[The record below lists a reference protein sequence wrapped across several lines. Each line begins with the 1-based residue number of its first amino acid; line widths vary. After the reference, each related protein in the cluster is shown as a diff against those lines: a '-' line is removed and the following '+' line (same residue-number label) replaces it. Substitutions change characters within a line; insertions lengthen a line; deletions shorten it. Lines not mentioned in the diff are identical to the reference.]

1 MKNEVIANLT
11 VEEKSCIC
19 SIISKS
25 KQSVDE
31 TYVNYDTK
39 IAKSTF
45 MWNEINTRV
54 KELEQYGW
62 ELYTTRQGPWPFIIM
77 YKNGY
82 LYTFIRNKKFK
93 DVLKKK
99 SEPHYSLTF
108 AHFLNKDIESTVK
121 TIYSE
126 QTELFSEQTEW
137 FFEQKITMNG
147 ETKNKFHEM
156 LDNLVRDDKSIRNH
170 AFIVFDTDDLVIL
183 SIEIMVLDS
192 QLNVAD
198 YENWNDYIKVE
209 TSYTT
214 EVADPKD
221 VYEPTKGVKLSK
233 QALAVQ
239 AEKEQRLKEEPY
251 VVKSEDR

>member
-1 MKNEVIANLT
+1 MRNEVIVNLT
-11 VEEKSCIC
+11 VEEKICIC

-45 MWNEINTRV
+45 MWNEINTRL

-62 ELYTTRQGPWPFIIM
+62 ELYTTHQGPWPFIIM

-121 TIYSE
+121 TTYSE
-126 QTELFSEQTEW
+126 QIELFSEQT
-137 FFEQKITMNG
+137 ITMNG
-147 ETKNKFHEM
+147 ETKNKCQEM
-156 LDNLVRDDKSIRNH
+156 LDNLVRDEKCIRNH
-170 AFIVFDTDDLVIL
+170 AFIVFDTEDVGIF
-183 SIEIMVLDS
+183 SIEIIVLDS

-221 VYEPTKGVKLSK
+221 VYEPNKEVKLSK

-239 AEKEQRLKEEPY
+239 AEKEQRLKEEPD
-251 VVKSEDR
+251 VVKSEDK